1 MADLTDAQRKRA
13 EARKQRRKPDDKDGD
28 AGAGDAAPEQQPEQ
42 EPEQADSH
50 HAVRQAAKVA
60 AAAGAAGA
68 VAAAARALANHQDHQ
83 DDEDDH
89 QGRAPQQEEAEQPEE
104 PQPEERQQEEQQQE
118 DEQPEPEA
126 GERDG
131 DPVDGASAGD
141 ARRALDRGRS
151 QLEDLLGRP
160 VESVSALERTHD
172 GWVLGLEVVEVRR
185 IPETTDVLGSYELEL
200 DDGLDLRRYQQVRRY
215 HRAQAE
221 RERGESA

>member
-1 MADLTDAQRKRA
+1 VADLSDAQRKRA
-13 EARKQRRKPDDKDGD
+13 QARQRRRKSEPEQENGD
-28 AGAGDAAPEQQPEQ
+28 SAAADTAPEQE
-42 EPEQADSH
+42 DSH

-68 VAAAARALANHQDHQ
+68 VAAAARALANQHHDG
-83 DDEDDH
+83 DGEDDH
-89 QGRAPQQEEAEQPEE
+89 EAADQAEQQQPEQAEQP
-104 PQPEERQQEEQQQE
+104 QPEARREE
-118 DEQPEPEA
+118 PEPELEA
-126 GERDG
+126 DGRD
-131 DPVDGASAGD
+131 DEPIDGASPSD

-172 GWVLGLEVVEVRR
+172 GWVLALEVVEVKR
-185 IPETTDVLGSYELEL
+185 IPETTDVLASYELEL

-221 RERGESA
+221 LGEGS

>member
-1 MADLTDAQRKRA
+1 MADLSDAQRKRA
-13 EARKQRRKPDDKDGD
+13 EARQRRRK
-28 AGAGDAAPEQQPEQ
+28 AEPEQ
-42 EPEQADSH
+42 EHDDSGGEDTAPDQEDSH

-68 VAAAARALANHQDHQ
+68 VAAAARALANHQD
-83 DDEDDH
+83 DGEDEDDH
-89 QGRAPQQEEAEQPEE
+89 EAPE
-104 PQPEERQQEEQQQE
+104 QEEQQQPQARQE
-118 DEQPEPEA
+118 EPEPEPEPED
-126 GERDG
+126 GGRRDDG
-131 DPVDGASAGD
+131 RVDGAPASD
-141 ARRALDRGRS
+141 ARRALDQGRS

-185 IPETTDVLGSYELEL
+185 IPETTDVLASYELEL

-221 RERGESA
+221 RGEAT

>member
-1 MADLTDAQRKRA
+1 MANLTDARRKRA
-13 EARKQRRKPDDKDGD
+13 EARKQRRKPEDEDGV
-28 AGAGDAAPEQQPEQ
+28 AGASESAPEQ

-68 VAAAARALANHQDHQ
+68 VAAAARALANHQDHD

-104 PQPEERQQEEQQQE
+104 PQPEARQQEEQQEEPEQE
-118 DEQPEPEA
+118 PEPEAEA

-131 DPVDGASAGD
+131 SPVDGASAGD

-185 IPETTDVLGSYELEL
+185 IPDTTDVLGSYELEL